1 MRREQGEGVGDVEH
15 RDSRHGDDGLVN
27 GPPGEVRDDD
37 PGVSG
42 PRPSPAE
49 EIDPVVIMEAVE
61 PVEAGGGS
69 VGDHAAAGPE
79 GGDAAALSEALW
91 CRGDADDSGADPV
104 EHPDIEESSLTM
116 P

>member
-1 MRREQGEGVGDVEH
+1 VGREQGEGVGDVAH
-15 RDSRHGDDGLVN
+15 RDARQGDDGLID

-42 PRPSPAE
+42 PRPSSTE
-49 EIDPVVIMEAVE
+49 EIDPVVTLEAVQ
-61 PVEAGGGS
+61 PVEAGSGF
-69 VGDHAAAGPE
+69 VGDHAAARPE
-79 GGDAAALSEALW
+79 GGDAAALLEALW
-91 CRGDADDSGADPV
+91 CRGDADDTGADPV

>member
-1 MRREQGEGVGDVEH
+1 MWREQGEGVGDVEH
-15 RDSRHGDDGLVN
+15 RDSRHGDDGLVD

-49 EIDPVVIMEAVE
+49 EIDAVVIVEAVE

-69 VGDHAAAGPE
+69 MGDHAAAGPK
-79 GGDAAALSEALW
+79 GGDAAALPEALW
-91 CRGDADDSGADPV
+91 CRGDPDDAGADSV
-104 EHPDIEESSLTM
+104 EHPDIEESPLTM